1 MRILIAT
8 DAWEPQ
14 VNGVVRTL
22 QATARELGR
31 LGHEV
36 RFITPDGFPTV
47 PLPTYPEV
55 RLALFARPRV
65 LRILDEFRPHAIHI
79 ATEGTI
85 GLAAR
90 QACLQLSLPFTT
102 SFHTRFA
109 EYVEARTALP
119 ASWTWTLMRWFHRP
133 AARTMVSTPSLRE
146 DLRARGFENL
156 HTWSRGVD
164 TELFRP
170 GRKDALA
177 LPRPIHLY
185 VGRVAVEKNLEAL
198 LSLDLPGST
207 VVVGDGPQ
215 RAELQARFPLAHFL
229 GTREGAAL
237 AAVYAASDVFVFP
250 SLTDTFGLVMLEAMA
265 CGVPVA
271 AYPVQG
277 PRDVLG
283 TTGRVGAMHADLRT
297 AIETALALR
306 AEDCTAFARQ
316 QSWHACT
323 QQFLQNLEAAA
334 VDRPSR
340 AAA

>member
-8 DAWEPQ
+8 DAWAPQ

-22 QATARELGR
+22 QSTARELER

-36 RFITPDGFPTV
+36 RLITPEGSPTV

-65 LRILDEFRPHAIHI
+65 LRALDEFRPNAVHI
-79 ATEGTI
+79 ATEGPI
-85 GLAAR
+85 GLATR
-90 QACLQLSLPFTT
+90 QACLQLDLPFTT
-102 SFHTRFA
+102 SLHTRFA

-133 AARTMVSTPSLRE
+133 AARTMVSTPGLLE
-146 DLRARGFENL
+146 DLAARGFHNL
-156 HTWSRGVD
+156 HVWSRGVD
-164 TELFRP
+164 TDLFRP
-170 GRKDALA
+170 GRKDMLA
-177 LPRPIHLY
+177 LPRPVHLC

-215 RAELQARFPLAHFL
+215 RAELQARFPVAHFL
-229 GTREGAAL
+229 GKKEGAEL
-237 AAVYAASDVFVFP
+237 AALYAASDVFVFP
-250 SLTDTFGLVMLEAMA
+250 SRSDTFGLVMLEALA

-283 TTGRVGAMHADLRT
+283 SSMHVGVMNDDLKL
-297 AIETALALR
+297 AISQALTLSA
-306 AEDCTAFARQ
+306 ADCTAFARQ
-316 QSWHACT
+316 HSWRYCT
-323 QQFLQNLEAAA
+323 LQFLENLEAAA
-334 VDRPSR
+334 VAPHHL